1 MIGDTSTTKL
11 ITDSLGN
18 QKNNL
23 DKGVSI
29 RSLNITQRISP

>member
-11 ITDSLGN
+11 VADGLGN

-23 DKGVSI
+23 DKGVSVYI
-29 RSLNITQRISP
+29 SNII